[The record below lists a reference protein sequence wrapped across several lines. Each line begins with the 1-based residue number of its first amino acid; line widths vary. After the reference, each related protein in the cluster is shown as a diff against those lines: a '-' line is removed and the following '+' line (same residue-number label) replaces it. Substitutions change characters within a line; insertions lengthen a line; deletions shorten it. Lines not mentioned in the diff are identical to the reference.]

1 MGVSTQ
7 RSSQEYNDAHVTTIL
22 MDIATS
28 GVQTSSGA
36 VETTRTSDVSASI
49 TSVQTSHAEKLE
61 DVSSAF
67 DVHDDQQ
74 THVELDVTEQ
84 RQEETHTASFT
95 SSQAV
100 VSSSCELSVEERE
113 NVDFREEYR
122 SGSES
127 EIAASSSST
136 TQTF

>member
-1 MGVSTQ
+1 M
-7 RSSQEYNDAHVTTIL
+7 
-22 MDIATS
+22 
-28 GVQTSSGA
+28 
-36 VETTRTSDVSASI
+36 SASI

-67 DVHDDQQ
+67 DVYDDQQ

-84 RQEETHTASFT
+84 RQEETQTASFT

-113 NVDFREEYR
+113 NVDFREEYG